1 MTTYNTNDLILQATS
16 PRVITNSI
24 VITST
29 NGVTEF
35 SSPGSV
41 AVISPDS
48 ITLTATPQ
56 GYSSPTYLW
65 EYAPSGLQ
73 TTWVRVTVLNNT
85 YTNTLVVSSA
95 DYVAILNTGGF
106 VTYRCT
112 VSQNLQPT
120 TKSTIDITRSVQSI
134 VGQNAVIGVLSN
146 ESATIPASNSGV
158 VSTYAGAATTL
169 SIFNGYTDDSA
180 TWTYAVTKSS
190 GVTCTESIA
199 SRIQTVTGLSDGVD
213 NGYIEFVA
221 SKIGYPTITKRFII
235 TKAKT
240 GANGVAYW
248 LVVSAAAIQKNIS
261 TNTFTPNTLTVNAY
275 SSAGST
281 VSPYLGR
288 FKIYENGSATASYTS
303 ASNESSKIWPATG
316 TIAST
321 TTSIKAELYLID
333 GTTKLDEQTVPIVY
347 DGLPGLPGTDGT
359 IYYITASS
367 PVISKD
373 AKDAASSGA
382 HTQITVTGTKILGS
396 TVTTNV
402 GFITITANSA
412 TEAATAIASP
422 ITTTILD
429 NDGKSSYTIRLYS
442 TANKASLYDTQVVP
456 VVFKTAVD
464 GLTSI
469 LTNDSHTIPTDSSGG
484 TPVYTNSGTDI
495 YLYEGG
501 ATLTYDGIG
510 TALSTWKVT
519 ATGVGIIPSTPTD
532 SGSYATYGPHNTIN
546 PNSDTA
552 YISYRII
559 GVRANGMPIDIIKT
573 QTFSKSKGGQAAT
586 ISVGTVTTGTASVSN
601 SGTSTSATLNFTIP
615 QGNPGNSIY
624 TATVYWQTA
633 TAPTAPSGGTY
644 NFSNG
649 VLTAPTNWVI
659 TQPATSTTPTY
670 ACEYTF
676 TGVPATGNIT
686 AGTWTNVH
694 IEAVAGT
701 NGEYRDIVQLY
712 SNTTSTVP
720 TNISYTFSSNT
731 IAAYTGWSLTQP
743 ASSTNPTYLTTC
755 FAATTTPTT
764 AVALTAWTP
773 AVIVAQNGT
782 PGTPGNSIYTATVYQ
797 QIATAP
803 AAPTAGTYNF
813 STGVL
818 TAPASWTIT
827 QPATSTTP
835 TYACEYTFIG
845 ATGNIT
851 AATWT
856 NVHIEAVAGTNGTN
870 GNSARIMY
878 AKAISTTTFT
888 AGSTDT
894 TAGASSY
901 PDTNSHFGVTTLTW
915 QALPP
920 TIVASESLF
929 QSDGIY
935 SPTTTNTIWNTPYL
949 SSLKVG
955 SLSAISANLGTITA
969 GSISGT
975 SLVVNTAGSTAPTT
989 ISTGSLTNNTM
1000 SGAGTII
1007 SSNGNFS
1014 LGNSTTNITFNG
1026 TTMYLN
1032 GNVVATGNI
1041 QANAITTEKITTGA
1055 VSNAVVTDVAGDG
1068 YYPGG
1073 YTYYNASNT
1082 YDSTLVTANITLT
1095 QGSRVLIVTQ
1105 GDWLFVPASSEYLY
1119 TGSYCRLQIGAGIT
1133 PSTWF
1138 DLYSYETEGMSQYG
1152 DFHADLRISLPYI
1165 FPFSSGTYTIR
1176 IFLHALYQSST
1187 QGRAFK
1193 GARLGIMEFKV

>member
-624 TATVYWQTA
+624 TATVYQQT
-633 TAPTAPSGGTY
+633 
-644 NFSNG
+644 
-649 VLTAPTNWVI
+649 
-659 TQPATSTTPTY
+659 
-670 ACEYTF
+670 
-676 TGVPATGNIT
+676 
-686 AGTWTNVH
+686 
-694 IEAVAGT
+694 
-701 NGEYRDIVQLY
+701 
-712 SNTTSTVP
+712 
-720 TNISYTFSSNT
+720 
-731 IAAYTGWSLTQP
+731 
-743 ASSTNPTYLTTC
+743 
-755 FAATTTPTT
+755 
-764 AVALTAWTP
+764 
-773 AVIVAQNGT
+773 
-782 PGTPGNSIYTATVYQ
+782 
-797 QIATAP
+797 ATAP
-803 AAPTAGTYNF
+803 AAPTGGTYNF

-835 TYACEYTFIG
+835 TYACEYTFTG
-845 ATGNIT
+845 VPATGNIT

-856 NVHIEAVAGTNGTN
+856 NVHIEAVAGTNG
-870 GNSARIMY
+870 NSARIMY

-888 AGSTDT
+888 ANSTDT

-901 PDTNSHFGVTTLTW
+901 PDTNSHFGVATLTW

-920 TIVASESLF
+920 TIVAGESLF

-935 SPTTTNTIWNTPYL
+935 SPTPNNTVWNTPYL

-989 ISTGSLTNNTM
+989 VSTGSLTNNTM

-1014 LGNSTTNITFNG
+1014 LGNSITNITFNG

-1041 QANAITTEKITTGA
+1041 QANAITADKITTGA
-1055 VSNAVVTDVAGDG
+1055 VSLSKLEAGSTSRIYTVFGPGNSCNISGSGSGG
-1068 YYPGG
+1068 YYVLSCPVIVPKGPQNIFILG
-1073 YTYYNASNT
+1073 TLEAKEGLNYTEVAQTKIELLYRVGTTPWAT
-1082 YDSTLVTANITLT
+1082 GENIYVRTTIATSFTPFGT
-1095 QGSRVLIVTQ
+1095 QV
-1105 GDWLFVPASSEYLY
+1105 GD
-1119 TGSYCRLQIGAGIT
+1119 
-1133 PSTWF
+1133 
-1138 DLYSYETEGMSQYG
+1138 
-1152 DFHADLRISLPYI
+1152 
-1165 FPFSSGTYTIR
+1165 SGTYFLPEGVVSYGKLFTLAEVPIQSEIVIGFMAIR
-1176 IFLHALYQSST
+1176 DWYKKLFIIISPA
-1187 QGRAFK
+1187 
-1193 GARLGIMEFKV
+1193 I